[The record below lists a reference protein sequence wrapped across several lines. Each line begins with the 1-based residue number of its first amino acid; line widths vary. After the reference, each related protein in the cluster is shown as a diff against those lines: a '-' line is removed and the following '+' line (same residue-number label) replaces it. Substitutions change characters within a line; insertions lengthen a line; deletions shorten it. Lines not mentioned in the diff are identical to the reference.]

1 LNGSGYR
8 LLSDALRVQPE
19 EGNCA
24 VCGTW
29 GRYEQAHKSIRE
41 GFPCP
46 KCGASLRYR
55 HQAAVIVDEFSR
67 HGSASF
73 AALVGEPEFAAL
85 AIYEPGI
92 IGPFRKYLRR
102 LAGYSSSYYWDRV
115 RPGRKHKGT
124 RCEDLQALTFADD
137 SFDLA
142 ISSDIF
148 GHIRE
153 PFRAFE
159 ELRRV
164 LKPGGRHIFTV
175 PLTWPLPE
183 ETVSRL
189 ELDEDGGDRFVLP
202 PVYHSSPVD
211 PQGSLVYTDFGLD
224 LPAHLRELEFETRV
238 YYGPRYNL
246 TFVSEVTGQNA
257 SASLRA
263 ASGQSALG
271 TAPAENKPRL
281 DDPADTATPA
291 RKPPAWRAMLNPLL
305 RRRHSRPRPA
315 PPRKGRPQL
324 QTAENSSAMR
334 VGTPDTKLG
343 RKQRGLPPPPRF
355 LIVGAQKAGTRW
367 LRFNLGEHPDVF
379 APHFEPNHF
388 NPGQRFE
395 ESLDSYRARFEGWN
409 GEQIIGEA
417 SPQYMVWGR
426 QYADVQGPDVPPGGR
441 PAMVASMID
450 QQLPDVRLF
459 AVLRDPCE
467 RAYSAF
473 LHHIRQG
480 RVDPNADLLEYLR
493 SHPPGKDPLGL
504 ISVGW
509 YAACLAPYFERFGD
523 RLSVFLN
530 EDISRQPVTVYQQAL
545 GHIGA
550 DRSFTPPDLAK
561 VRFSTRLPEESKHR
575 LADGRHRG
583 LTTQERAWLLDHFIA
598 DIDRLETMLG
608 RDLSGWRSPG

>member
-1 LNGSGYR
+1 MTGTGYS
-8 LLSDALRVQPE
+8 LLSDGLRVQAE

-29 GRYEQAHKSIRE
+29 GRYEQAHRSIRE
-41 GFPCP
+41 GFPCS

-55 HQAAVIVDEFSR
+55 HQAAVIVDEFGR

-73 AALVGEPEFAAL
+73 ADLVGEPEFAAL

-92 IGPFRKYLRR
+92 IGPFRKYLRG
-102 LAGYSSSYYWDRV
+102 LAGYSSSYYWDKV
-115 RPGRKHKGT
+115 RPGRKHKGI
-124 RCEDLQALTFADD
+124 RCEDLQALTFPDD

-148 GHIRE
+148 EHIRE

-189 ELDEDGGDRFVLP
+189 ELDGDGGDRFVLP

-224 LPAHLRELEFETRV
+224 LPARLREIGFETRV

-246 TFVSEVTGQNA
+246 TFASQVTGKNA
-257 SASLRA
+257 SASA
-263 ASGQSALG
+263 G
-271 TAPAENKPRL
+271 
-281 DDPADTATPA
+281 TATPP
-291 RKPPAWRAMLNPLL
+291 RKPPAWRAMLNSLL
-305 RRRHSRPRPA
+305 RR
-315 PPRKGRPQL
+315 
-324 QTAENSSAMR
+324 
-334 VGTPDTKLG
+334 TP
-343 RKQRGLPPPPRF
+343 RGLPPPPRF
-355 LIVGAQKAGTRW
+355 LIIGAQKAGTRW
-367 LRFNLGEHPDVF
+367 LRLNLGEHPDVF
-379 APHFEPNHF
+379 APNFEPNHF
-388 NPGQRFE
+388 NPGKPVD

-409 GEQIIGEA
+409 GEPIVGEA
-417 SPQYMVWGR
+417 SPHYMVWGR
-426 QYADVQGPDVPPGGR
+426 QYRHFEGPDVPRGGR
-441 PAMVASMID
+441 PALVASMIEE
-450 QQLPDVRLF
+450 QLPDVKLF

-480 RVDPNADLLEYLR
+480 RVDPNADLLEYLH

-504 ISVGW
+504 VSVGW
-509 YAACLAPYFERFGD
+509 YAASLAPYFERFGD

-530 EDISRQPVTVYQQAL
+530 EDISAQPATVYQQAL
-545 GHIGA
+545 DHIGA

-561 VRFSTRLPEESKHR
+561 VRFSTQLPEGSKHR

-583 LTTQERAWLLDHFIA
+583 LTAQERAFLLDHFTA
-598 DIDRLETMLG
+598 DIDRLEKMLG
-608 RDLSGWRSPG
+608 RGLSGWRSPG